1 MLTRR
6 IDFRSMNEDR
16 LITLILWGVFILGAA
31 GLAGTYYVR
40 SHHRPAQ
47 IPPAVESHLKETMT
61 EPHKQILPSS
71 QTPIHKE
78 VVTPMDEKQ
87 EEMISNNEEP
97 KGGPSPTALTPPSP
111 KATIQETSK
120 ANGSF
125 DRAQQITE
133 GVIIG
138 MRGSK
143 GDITDW
149 YKIRSTGRTMVVEF
163 EADLVGKSQCFTV
176 AVFDAN
182 KQRVGED
189 VRNTKASTAIPVKPQ
204 SVYYIKVDLTHAPIQ
219 SSTYKV
225 HLNFRNREVSS

>member
-1 MLTRR
+1 
-6 IDFRSMNEDR
+6 MNEDR
-16 LITLILWGVFILGAA
+16 LITLILWVVFILGAA
-31 GLAGTYYVR
+31 GLAGTYYVK

-47 IPPAVESHLKETMT
+47 IPPAVESHLKETFP
-61 EPHKQILPSS
+61 EPHTQIPPSS
-71 QTPIHKE
+71 QTPILNE
-78 VVTPMDEKQ
+78 TVTPVDEKQ
-87 EEMISNNEEP
+87 KEVISKKEEP
-97 KGGPSPTALTPPSP
+97 KGEPSPTTPTPPSP
-111 KATIQETSK
+111 KAIIQETSK

-143 GDITDW
+143 DDITDW
-149 YKIRSTGRTMVVEF
+149 YKVRSTGRTMVVKF
-163 EADLVGKSQCFTV
+163 EPDLVGKPQYFTA

-182 KQRVGED
+182 KRRVGEEVGK
-189 VRNTKASTAIPVKPQ
+189 VRASTTISVKPQ

-225 HLNFRNREVSS
+225 HVNFHDRGAS